1 MLSKKLI
8 YSSVV
13 TYLFFMVFQVSA
25 MAGAAQT
32 AAKTVAQ
39 TLPAQAGGLFAKISN
54 ISMPSADVMRKSLS
68 SLQTTCQGAVA
79 QHPYAAG
86 TFAVGTLL
94 VTVWRKYG
102 EGIMQNYRYYFTP
115 TKTVIENVE
124 KAMEKRDSVY
134 YAILRADEAS
144 EDND

>member
-1 MLSKKLI
+1 MLSKKFI

-25 MAGAAQT
+25 MAGTAQT
-32 AAKTVAQ
+32 AAKTVAKA
-39 TLPAQAGGLFAKISN
+39 LPAQAGGLFAKIGN

-94 VTVWRKYG
+94 VTVWRKCG
-102 EGIMQNYRYYFTP
+102 EGILQSYRYYFTP
-115 TKTVIENVE
+115 TEKVIENME

-134 YAILRADEAS
+134 YAILRTVEAP
-144 EDND
+144 EDNN

>member
-68 SLQTTCQGAVA
+68 SLQTTCQGAIA
-79 QHPYAAG
+79 QHPYLYCGIAA
-86 TFAVGTLL
+86 
-94 VTVWRKYG
+94 VTVMVVVYAR
-102 EGIMQNYRYYFTP
+102 YRQSINQRCLYYFTP
-115 TKTVIENVE
+115 TEIVLKKMMRALDKRSDCYYKNIEN
-124 KAMEKRDSVY
+124 AC
-134 YAILRADEAS
+134 
-144 EDND
+144 